1 MMYEELFLGISNDMS
16 RVFCICKSPQE
27 VHDFMKKHYPNE
39 KYFVDAQSNFKKE
52 SIQGNSNTF

>member
-1 MMYEELFLGISNDMS
+1 MRYEELFLGISNDMS

-27 VHDFMKKHYPNE
+27 VHDFMKKHHPNE

-52 SIQGNSNTF
+52 SIQK